1 MRWLIIGAGGIGGY
15 YAARLAEAG
24 EDVTVSARG
33 EHLQAI
39 QRAGLIVRWEGGELH
54 PPVVA
59 VDQQSL
65 VAGYAADD
73 FDIVVLAV
81 KAGATASVMTTLN
94 HWLSAAEVPVLSLQ
108 NGVDNEPIIA
118 RHLGNERTLGGLAIK
133 IGGHIVSPGVIQ
145 AEGEAR
151 VVMGCWPSAKGATE
165 RRLVLLKKMKGVFD
179 AANIPA
185 EISEDIQYSLWRKL
199 IINNGVNP
207 LSALTGLDTRTLT
220 HQPDYKRIVLGM
232 MNEVVVAA
240 AADHVA
246 LTATDLDDMFEVI
259 SQFNAIKTSM
269 LVDAEKQR
277 PLEVAAICGA
287 VVARCRALGHEPAYT
302 ATVMALLDG
311 RRGAA
316 G

>member
-54 PPVVA
+54 QPVVA

-65 VAGYAADD
+65 VEGYAADD
-73 FDIVVLAV
+73 FDVVVLAV

-165 RRLVLLKKMKGVFD
+165 RRLVLLKKMKRVFD

-287 VVARCRALGHEPAYT
+287 VVERCRALGHEPAYT

>member
-65 VAGYAADD
+65 VEGYAADD
-73 FDIVVLAV
+73 FDVVVLAV

-165 RRLVLLKKMKGVFD
+165 RRLALLKKMKGVFD